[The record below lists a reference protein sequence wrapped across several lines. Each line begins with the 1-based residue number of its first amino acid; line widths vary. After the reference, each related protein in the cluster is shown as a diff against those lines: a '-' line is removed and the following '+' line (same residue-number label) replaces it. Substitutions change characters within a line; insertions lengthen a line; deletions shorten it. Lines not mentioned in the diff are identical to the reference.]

1 MSVTRRRFL
10 WMAGAGLVTG
20 TAYAYRLEPVWL
32 RTEALDLA
40 LPRLDPAFDGYRIVQ
55 LSDLHVGPAVP
66 ERHLR
71 RAVELA
77 NSLQPDLIVVTGDL
91 VDRAAH
97 ASAPETAASILSM
110 AKAPDGVLATLGNHD
125 LGVYHPDVRAD
136 ETAVGR
142 IDGALHE
149 AGVRLLCN
157 ATETIERGRAR
168 LRVAGLGDL
177 WSGHFDPERIAK
189 RRPTGCTVALSHSP
203 DTAPELARRGFDL
216 VLSGHTH
223 GGQVYLPLLGPPY
236 IPLRHKQY
244 LAGHF
249 RLGETQLYV
258 NSGLGW
264 SRRIRFGS
272 RPEVTL
278 LRLHCV

>member
-10 WMAGAGLVTG
+10 WMAGAGLVG
-20 TAYAYRLEPVWL
+20 STAYAYRVEPVWL
-32 RTEALDLA
+32 RTEALDLL

-66 ERHLR
+66 ESHLR

-77 NSLQPDLIVVTGDL
+77 NSLEPDLIVVTGDL
-91 VDRAAH
+91 VDRAGK
-97 ASAPETAASILSM
+97 SDAPEIAASILGG
-110 AKAPDGVLATLGNHD
+110 ARAGDGVLASLGNHD
-125 LGVYHPDVRAD
+125 LGVYHPDADAD
-136 ETAVGR
+136 EAAVAR
-142 IDGALHE
+142 IGGAVRQ

-157 ATETIERGRAR
+157 AAETIERGGGR

-177 WSGHFDPERIAK
+177 WGGHFDPAGVAR
-189 RRPTGCTVALSHSP
+189 RRPKDCTIALSHNP
-203 DTAPELARRGFDL
+203 DTAPELARRGFDV

-223 GGQVYLPLLGPPY
+223 GGQIYLPLLGPPY
-236 IPLRHKQY
+236 IPLRHKEY

-249 RLGETQLYV
+249 RLGEMQLYV

-264 SRRIRFGS
+264 SHRIRFGS

-278 LRLHCV
+278 LRLKCV